1 MDLPKEDLLPEH
13 SKYRDEGCEM
23 APSCLNCPFPC
34 CVEDIPRGK
43 QQQRKELRNR
53 EIFRLFYTRGESIKQ
68 IARKLEV
75 SERTVQRALKGMRAT
90 FCLHSEAASY

>member
-23 APSCLNCPFPC
+23 APACLNCPLSRC
-34 CVEDIPRGK
+34 LEDIPRGR

-53 EIFRLFYTRGESIKQ
+53 EIFRLFHTHGESIKQ
-68 IARKLEV
+68 IARKFEV
-75 SERTVQRALKGMRAT
+75 SERTVQRALKGMRASD
-90 FCLHSEAASY
+90 LDEQP